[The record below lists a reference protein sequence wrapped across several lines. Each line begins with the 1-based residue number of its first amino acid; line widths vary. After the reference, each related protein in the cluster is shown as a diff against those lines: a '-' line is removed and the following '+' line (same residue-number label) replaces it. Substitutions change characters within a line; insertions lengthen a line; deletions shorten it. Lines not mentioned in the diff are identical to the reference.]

1 MFSNQSKNTI
11 VHLIKD
17 VVQGEKELENI
28 KQSLILHITDNNAS
42 YQTCFLHLAYEKDRI
57 TRNDLEVFLQSQ
69 QIRFDLREISLLKY
83 TTYQDFLDLMLPNN
97 QIFLKQYHQKQMNYN
112 NPNSDILNIIG
123 KVLGKN
129 IEIIR
134 KIQAYLDALILRFDK
149 STLLN
154 YLCPKSDKNTP
165 VFLQL
170 LKNIDLDISFED
182 VICAMRRL
190 DKDQDSDVNRFD
202 WEELLKC
209 SKPPKNNQA
218 STGNLS
224 KQISKQQSSKSINR
238 SESRQ
243 KTDQENINSNR
254 NVHFSITKSSTKS
267 LKKSSSVMEE
277 SILEF
282 QLHIITIGKLHE
294 ELDQIK
300 LELSSRGDYSISQA
314 FQFFDLDVDGSIGLQ
329 DLKLVFLQLGIDV
342 NDFIIRQLIH
352 SYSTHHSQTQW
363 DLTDFKTLFPESKQ
377 ALNNYMGAF
386 SYETKKIIRIL
397 IQKSLELIRYRKES
411 THSLGS
417 DTKNI
422 DIIFNFI
429 DLDQDGIITQDDF
442 KVLDVKGKHILQFF
456 QSFQDYPY
464 QITYNQFQKYFN

>member
-11 VHLIKD
+11 IHLIKD
-17 VVQGEKELENI
+17 TVKGEKELENL
-28 KQSLILHITDNNAS
+28 KQSLILQITDSNIS

-57 TRNDLEVFLQSQ
+57 TRNDLEVFLQNQ
-69 QIRFDLREISLLKY
+69 QIRFDQREISILKY

-97 QIFLKQYHQKQMNYN
+97 QIFLKQYQQKQMNYN
-112 NPNSDILNIIG
+112 NPTSDILNLIG
-123 KVLGKN
+123 KIIGKN

-134 KIQAYLDALILRFDK
+134 KIQAYLDALMLRYDK
-149 STLLN
+149 NTLLN
-154 YLCPKSDKNTP
+154 FLCPKSDKNMP

-182 VICAMRRL
+182 VVCAMRRL

-202 WEELLKC
+202 WEELVKC
-209 SKPPKNNQA
+209 SKPPKSNQ
-218 STGNLS
+218 SSRGNLQ
-224 KQISKQQSSKSINR
+224 KYISKQQSQLSIHR

-254 NVHFSITKSSTKS
+254 NFQLKSSTKS
-267 LKKSSSVMEE
+267 LQKHSSLMEE

-282 QLHIITIGKLHE
+282 QLHLITIGKLNE

-300 LELSSRGDYSISQA
+300 LELSSRADYSISQA
-314 FQFFDLDVDGSIGLQ
+314 FQFFDLDVDGCIGLQ
-329 DLKLVFLQLGIDV
+329 DLKLGFLQLGIDV
-342 NDFIIRQLIH
+342 NEFIIRQLLH
-352 SYSTHHSQTQW
+352 NYSTHHSQTQW
-363 DLTDFKTLFPESKQ
+363 DLNDFKYLFPDSKQ
-377 ALNNYMGAF
+377 SLNSFIGAF
-386 SYETKKIIRIL
+386 TYETKKIIKIL
-397 IQKSLELIRYRKES
+397 IQKYLELIRYRKES
-411 THSLGS
+411 TNQMGS
-417 DTKNI
+417 DIKNI

-442 KVLDVKGKHILQFF
+442 KVLDVKSKHVLLFF
-456 QSFQDYPY
+456 QTFQDYPY

>member
-17 VVQGEKELENI
+17 VVKGEKELENL
-28 KQSLILHITDNNAS
+28 KQSLILQITDNNVS

-57 TRNDLEVFLQSQ
+57 TRNDLEIFLQSQ
-69 QIRFDLREISLLKY
+69 QIRFDQREISMFKY

-97 QIFLKQYHQKQMNYN
+97 QIFLKQYQQKQMNYN

-154 YLCPKSDKNTP
+154 YLCPKSDKNIP
-165 VFLQL
+165 IFLQL
-170 LKNIDLDISFED
+170 LKNLDLDISFED
-182 VICAMRRL
+182 IICAMRRL

-202 WEELLKC
+202 WEEFFKC
-209 SKPPKNNQA
+209 LKPPKSNQT
-218 STGNLS
+218 SIGNLQ
-224 KQISKQQSSKSINR
+224 KQINKQQSSKSINR

-254 NVHFSITKSSTKS
+254 NVHFSTMKSSTKS
-267 LKKSSSVMEE
+267 LKKSSSIMEE

-282 QLHIITIGKLHE
+282 QLHLLTIGKLYE

-300 LELSSRGDYSISQA
+300 LELSSRGDYSISQV

-352 SYSTHHSQTQW
+352 NYSSHHSQTQW
-363 DLTDFKTLFPESKQ
+363 NLIDFKCLFPETKQ
-377 ALNNYMGAF
+377 NLNNYIGAF
-386 SYETKKIIRIL
+386 SYETKKIIKIL
-397 IQKSLELIRYRKES
+397 IQKYLELIRYKKES
-411 THSLGS
+411 THQLGQ
-417 DTKNI
+417 DMKNI

-442 KVLDVKGKHILQFF
+442 KVLDIKGKHILLFF
-456 QSFQDYPY
+456 QQFQDYPY
-464 QITYNQFQKYFN
+464 QITYNQFQKYFI